1 MGMDV
6 YGLNPKI
13 KEGSIKPKRIAFG
26 KATEEERDKYWK
38 AENKYQREN
47 VGVYFRNNVWLSLIH
62 I

>member
-13 KEGSIKPKRIAFG
+13 KEGSIKPKRIDFG

-38 AENKYQREN
+38 AENKYQKRKCRCL
-47 VGVYFRNNVWLSLIH
+47 F
-62 I
+62 